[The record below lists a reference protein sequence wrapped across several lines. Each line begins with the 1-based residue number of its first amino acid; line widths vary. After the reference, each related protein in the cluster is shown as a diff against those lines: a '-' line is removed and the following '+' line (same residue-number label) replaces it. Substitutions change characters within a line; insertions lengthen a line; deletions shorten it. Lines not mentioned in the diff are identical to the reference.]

1 MVIISTRYHIR
12 ESAQKLDRIFK
23 CRRGEEEKASRVGQ
37 KGGWGAC
44 LKSVERHAGKWGG
57 GTCTCGSSD

>member
-23 CRRGEEEKASRVGQ
+23 CRKGEEEKASRVGQ
-37 KGGWGAC
+37 KGG
-44 LKSVERHAGKWGG
+44 GG
-57 GTCTCGSSD
+57 LV